1 MSGISGLRTWVAERP
16 PAAGTAVMAT
26 AVVSIGLRLA
36 GVEVVSRIFLVLAC
50 LAWLALAGTFA
61 FRLAGQ
67 RGRWAEE
74 SRDPAALTAVAA
86 TAVLGTRVSLLG
98 VQSLAG
104 ALLALAALLWP
115 VLLVSVLRNWGQR
128 MPGTVFLCC
137 VATQALA
144 VLAATLAGA
153 EATAWLAHAAL
164 VLFWLGLLLYA
175 LALPRFDSRQVLQG
189 PGDHWIAG
197 GALSISALAGARLIS
212 ADSARLYLWNKDDSG
227 VLHQVTAILLA
238 LDLACYAVLV
248 LAELARPRTR
258 YGLLRWATVFS
269 MGMTATATLA
279 VSAALDVSWLS
290 GPGKVLVWVAVAVWL
305 AAAAGAVP
313 AARAGHRCP
322 REAGAPD
329 VTSTARR

>member
-1 MSGISGLRTWVAERP
+1 
-16 PAAGTAVMAT
+16 MAT
-26 AVVSIGLRLA
+26 AIISIGLRLG

-50 LAWLALAGTFA
+50 LAWLTLAATFA

-86 TAVLGTRVSLLG
+86 TAVLGTRISLLG
-98 VQSLAG
+98 VQPLAE

-115 VLLVSVLRNWGQR
+115 VLLVSVLRNWGR
-128 MPGTVFLCC
+128 GMPGTVFLCC

-144 VLAATLAGA
+144 ALAATLAGA
-153 EATAWLAHAAL
+153 EATAWLAHTAL

-175 LALPRFDSRQVLQG
+175 LALPRFDSRQVLHG

-227 VLHQVTAILLA
+227 VLHQVTAILLV

-248 LAELARPRTR
+248 LAELGRPRTR

-269 MGMTATATLA
+269 MGMTAAATLA

-290 GPGKVLVWVAVAVWL
+290 GPGQVLVWVAVAVWL
-305 AAAAGAVP
+305 AAAAGAVL
-313 AARAGHRCP
+313 AARAGHRGP
-322 REAGAPD
+322 RKAGAPD

>member
-1 MSGISGLRTWVAERP
+1 MSGISDLRTWVAERP
-16 PAAGTAVMAT
+16 PAAGAAVMAT

-50 LAWLALAGTFA
+50 LAWLALAATFA
-61 FRLAGQ
+61 CRLAGH
-67 RGRWAEE
+67 RERWTEE
-74 SRDPAALTAVAA
+74 ARDPAALTAVAA
-86 TAVLGTRVSLLG
+86 TAVLGTRISLLG
-98 VQSLAG
+98 VQPLAG

-115 VLLVSVLRNWGQR
+115 VLLVSVLRHWGQR
-128 MPGTVFLCC
+128 MPGAVFMCC

-153 EATAWLAHAAL
+153 EATAWLAHTAL

-175 LALPRFDSRQVLQG
+175 LTLPRFDSRQVLHG

-212 ADSARLYLWNKDDSG
+212 ADSARLYLWNKDDSE
-227 VLHQVTAILLA
+227 VLHEATAVLLV

-248 LAELARPRTR
+248 LAELARPRPR

-269 MGMTATATLA
+269 MGMTAAAALA

-305 AAAAGAVP
+305 AAAAGAALAV
-313 AARAGHRCP
+313 RAGHRGS